1 MPRQT
6 LDRQIRALMDNLLVL
21 GSMVEQATLEAVR
34 ALKQRDLEAARR
46 IYRQDE
52 NINIKRFAIE
62 DETMT
67 ILATQ
72 QPIMGRDLRVLAS
85 ALEVCTELERMG
97 DYAKGIARIALLMG
111 SQPPVKPLIDV
122 PRMAEIAVD
131 MLHQALSAFVN
142 ADAAQARRIPEQDEE
157 VDTLYNQVNRELIT
171 YMIADPST
179 IDRANYLM
187 WAAHN
192 LERMADRVTN
202 ICERTIYVATG
213 EIRELDATD
222 DEWMRDIPGIPEAD
236 DPDDDLDDDDE

>member
-1 MPRQT
+1 
-6 LDRQIRALMDNLLVL
+6 MDHLLIL
-21 GSMVEQATLEAVR
+21 GSMVEHATLEAVQ
-34 ALKQRDLEAARR
+34 ALKQRDLDAARR
-46 IYRQDE
+46 IYKADE
-52 NINIKRFAIE
+52 EINIKRFAIE

-111 SQPPVKPLIDV
+111 SQPPIKPLIDV

-131 MLHQALSAFVN
+131 MLHHALSAFVN
-142 ADAAQARRIPEQDEE
+142 ADAGQARQIPVRDEE

-202 ICERTIYVATG
+202 ICERTIYIATG
-213 EIRELDATD
+213 EIRELDAAN
-222 DEWMRDIPGIPEAD
+222 DEWMQELESERQAD
-236 DPDDDLDDDDE
+236 EFDDDDDDA

>member
-6 LDRQIRALMDNLLVL
+6 LDRKIHELMDHLLIL
-21 GSMVEQATLEAVR
+21 GSMVEHATLDAVQ
-34 ALKQRDLEAARR
+34 ALKQRDLDAARR
-46 IYRQDE
+46 IYKADE
-52 NINIKRFAIE
+52 DINIKRFAIE

-72 QPIMGRDLRVLAS
+72 QPIMGRDLRILAS

-122 PRMAEIAVD
+122 PRMAEIAVQ

-142 ADAAQARRIPEQDEE
+142 ADVEQARQIPLRDEE
-157 VDTLYNQVNRELIT
+157 VDVLYNQVNRELIT

-202 ICERTIYVATG
+202 ICERAIYVATG
-213 EIRELDATD
+213 EIRELDTTD
-222 DEWMRDIPGIPEAD
+222 DEWMQG
-236 DPDDDLDDDDE
+236 LD